1 MDPLSTAMDPLAR
14 FHADRYNAAWKTIKE
29 ENACRFPNYVKLFDA
44 VCSVSQSERRQLH
57 VELEANL
64 PSVSERL
71 DCPRLKALDRL
82 KNPARWVPPRSRTQ
96 SPAPRY
102 GRGEGGRR
110 IQSPEAIRII
120 RAQSG
125 IVLPPH
131 VIAQSG
137 GSAIQPNTQPSIGTP
152 LWPENCDNVV
162 AIVVVP
168 GTIRG
173 VSINGLAWGNDDIDQ
188 QTRLDGLV
196 SEMRRVGNDTFRLQ
210 DMLRCHNGTNSGQA
224 LSSFMQR
231 IGSAVAKRKPDPMR
245 FKIGITWNPP
255 YRWANPKYGYM
266 HDGYHHMEIL
276 AWDFR
281 GAMIGLMEASLILH
295 FQKEAP
301 LLCLNRKIGDN
312 NRQDITPQFLYVV
325 YMP

>member
-1 MDPLSTAMDPLAR
+1 M
-14 FHADRYNAAWKTIKE
+14 
-29 ENACRFPNYVKLFDA
+29 
-44 VCSVSQSERRQLH
+44 
-57 VELEANL
+57 
-64 PSVSERL
+64 
-71 DCPRLKALDRL
+71 
-82 KNPARWVPPRSRTQ
+82 
-96 SPAPRY
+96 
-102 GRGEGGRR
+102 
-110 IQSPEAIRII
+110 
-120 RAQSG
+120 
-125 IVLPPH
+125 
-131 VIAQSG
+131 
-137 GSAIQPNTQPSIGTP
+137 
-152 LWPENCDNVV
+152 
-162 AIVVVP
+162 P

-231 IGSAVAKRKPDPMR
+231 ISSAVAKRKPDPMR

-301 LLCLNRKIGDN
+301 LLCLNVKVGDD
-312 NRQDITPQFLYVV
+312 NRQDITPQFLYVA
-325 YMP
+325 YRP

>member
-29 ENACRFPNYVKLFDA
+29 EMACRFPNHVKLYDA
-44 VCSVSQSERRQLH
+44 TLQLPQSERHLLH
-57 VELEANL
+57 AALEAER
-64 PSVSERL
+64 PPVSERL
-71 DCPRLKALDRL
+71 TASELKALIDRT
-82 KNPARWVPPRSRTQ
+82 ARWVPPQARTP
-96 SPAPRY
+96 SPVPRY

-125 IVLPPH
+125 RLVPN
-131 VIAQSG
+131 
-137 GSAIQPNTQPSIGTP
+137 IQPNTQPSIGTS
-152 LWPENCDNVV
+152 LWPENCGNVV
-162 AIVVVP
+162 ATVP
-168 GTIRG
+168 VPVTIRG
-173 VSINGLAWGNDDIDQ
+173 VSINGLAWGNTDIDQ

-224 LSSFMQR
+224 LSAFMQR

-301 LLCLNRKIGDN
+301 LLCLNVKVGDD
-312 NRQDITPQFLYVV
+312 NRQDITPQFLYVA
-325 YMP
+325 YRP